1 MRIYCKSLQWFIMN
15 NDKRSF
21 IFETELVTKSFTK
34 YEIFYSL
41 SRGHLQSITLLG
53 KVNEIIYFTSNNFTF
68 SPSTPKLKLRTFIY
82 LRASLF
88 RVISAT

>member
-1 MRIYCKSLQWFIMN
+1 MN

-21 IFETELVTKSFTK
+21 IFETELVTNLGFTK

-53 KVNEIIYFTSNNFTF
+53 KVNEIRYSTSNNFTF